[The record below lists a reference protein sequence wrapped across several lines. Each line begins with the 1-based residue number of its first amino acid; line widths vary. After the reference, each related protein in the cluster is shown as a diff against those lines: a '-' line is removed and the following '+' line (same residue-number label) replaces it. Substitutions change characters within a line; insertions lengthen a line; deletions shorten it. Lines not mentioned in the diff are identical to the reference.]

1 MIPIRVEETGV
12 EPVSVAEMRAYL
24 RLASDETAEDALI
37 ARLIPAARAAV
48 EAQARRLLRPARFRV
63 VLAAWPRLGL
73 LPLPLSPLVA
83 VLRAGLVDARGTLTE
98 IDPGPVR
105 IGPDPWEAPCLSF
118 GPDLPPLGTASAL
131 IEVSAGCGGDGP
143 PAPEPLVQALR
154 LTVADWF
161 ENRGD
166 AGGAGPPRALPPEAA
181 GLAAACR
188 RMRL

>member
-12 EPVSVAEMRAYL
+12 EPLSLAEMRGYL

-37 ARLIPAARAAV
+37 TRLIPAARVAV
-48 EAQARRLLRPARFRV
+48 EAAARRLLRPARFRV

-83 VLRAGLVDARGTLTE
+83 ILRAGRVDAGGTVTE
-98 IDPGPVR
+98 IEPGPIRV
-105 IGPDPWEAPCLSF
+105 GPDPWEAPCLLF

-131 IEVSAGCGGDGP
+131 VEVSAGCGGEGP
-143 PAPEPLVQALR
+143 PVPEPVAQALR

-166 AGGAGPPRALPPEAA
+166 AGREGAPRSLLPEAA

>member
-12 EPVSVAEMRAYL
+12 EPLSLAEMRGYL

-37 ARLIPAARAAV
+37 TRLIPAARVAV
-48 EAQARRLLRPARFRV
+48 EAVARRLLRPARFRV

-83 VLRAGLVDARGTLTE
+83 ILRAGRVDAGGTVTE
-98 IDPGPVR
+98 IEPGPIRV
-105 IGPDPWEAPCLSF
+105 GPDPWEAPCLLF

-131 IEVSAGCGGDGP
+131 VEVSAGCGGEGP
-143 PAPEPLVQALR
+143 PVPESLVQALR

-166 AGGAGPPRALPPEAA
+166 AGREGTPRPLPPEAA

>member
-12 EPVSVAEMRAYL
+12 EPVSVAEMRGHL
-24 RLASDETAEDALI
+24 RLSSDETAEDALI

-48 EAQARRLLRPARFRV
+48 EAAARRLLRPARFRV

-83 VLRAGLVDARGTLTE
+83 VLRAGRVDKSGTLTAIE
-98 IDPGPVR
+98 TGPIR
-105 IGPDPWEAPCLSF
+105 IGPDPWEAPCLLF
-118 GPDLPPLGTASAL
+118 GPDLPPLGAASAVV
-131 IEVSAGCGGDGP
+131 EVSAGCGGEGSP
-143 PAPEPLVQALR
+143 VPEPLVQALR

-166 AGGAGPPRALPPEAA
+166 AGREGAPRPLPPEAA

>member
-1 MIPIRVEETGV
+1 MIPIRVEDTGV
-12 EPVSVAEMRAYL
+12 EPVSVAEMRGYL
-24 RLASDETAEDALI
+24 RLSSDETAEESLI

-48 EAQARRLLRPARFRV
+48 EAAARRLLRPARFRV

-83 VLRAGLVDARGTLTE
+83 VLRAGRVDKSGTLAAIE
-98 IDPGPVR
+98 PGPIR
-105 IGPDPWEAPCLSF
+105 IGPDPWEAPCLLF
-118 GPDLPPLGTASAL
+118 GPDLPPLGAASAL
-131 IEVSAGCGGDGP
+131 VEVSAGCGGEGP
-143 PAPEPLVQALR
+143 PVPEPLVQALR

-166 AGGAGPPRALPPEAA
+166 AGRGGAPRLLPPEAV

>member
-1 MIPIRVEETGV
+1 MTPIRVEETGV
-12 EPVSVAEMRAYL
+12 EPVSVAEMRGYL
-24 RLASDETAEDALI
+24 RLDSDETTEDALI

-48 EAQARRLLRPARFRV
+48 EAAARRLLRPARFRV

-73 LPLPLSPLVA
+73 APLPLSPLVT
-83 VLRAGLVDARGTLTE
+83 VLRAGLIDGRGTLTE
-98 IDPGPVR
+98 IEPGPIR
-105 IGPDPWEAPCLSF
+105 IGPDPWDAPCLLF

-131 IEVSAGCGGDGP
+131 IEVGAGCGGEGP
-143 PAPEPLVQALR
+143 PVPEPLVQALR
-154 LTVADWF
+154 LTITDWF

-166 AGGAGPPRALPPEAA
+166 AGGNGAPRPLPPEAA

>member
-12 EPVSVAEMRAYL
+12 EPLSLAEMRGYL

-37 ARLIPAARAAV
+37 TCLIPAARAAV
-48 EAQARRLLRPARFRV
+48 EAAARRLLRPARFRV

-83 VLRAGLVDARGTLTE
+83 ILRAGRVDAGGTVTE
-98 IDPGPVR
+98 IEPGPIRV
-105 IGPDPWEAPCLSF
+105 GPDPWEAPCLLF
-118 GPDLPPLGTASAL
+118 GLDLPPLGTASAL
-131 IEVSAGCGGDGP
+131 VEVSAGCGGEGP
-143 PAPEPLVQALR
+143 PVPEPLVQALR

-166 AGGAGPPRALPPEAA
+166 AGHEGAPRSLPPEAA

>member
-24 RLASDETAEDALI
+24 RLASDESAEDALI
-37 ARLIPAARAAV
+37 AHLIPAARAAV

-63 VLAAWPRLGL
+63 ALAAWPRLGL

-83 VLRAGLVDARGTLTE
+83 VLRAGLVDARGTLTQ

-118 GPDLPPLGTASAL
+118 GPDLPPLGAASAL

-143 PAPEPLVQALR
+143 PIPEPLVQALR
-154 LTVADWF
+154 LTIADWF

-166 AGGAGPPRALPPEAA
+166 AGGTGPPRALPPEAA
-181 GLAAACR
+181 GLTAACR

>member
-12 EPVSVAEMRAYL
+12 EPVSVAEMRGYL
-24 RLASDETAEDALI
+24 RLSSDETAEESLI

-48 EAQARRLLRPARFRV
+48 EAAARRLLRSARFRV

-83 VLRAGLVDARGTLTE
+83 VLRAGRVDAGGTLIE
-98 IDPGPVR
+98 IEPGPIR
-105 IGPDPWEAPCLSF
+105 IGPDPWEAPCLLF
-118 GPDLPPLGTASAL
+118 GPDLPPLGAVSAL
-131 IEVSAGCGGDGP
+131 VEVNAGCGGEGP
-143 PAPEPLVQALR
+143 PVPEPLVQALR

-166 AGGAGPPRALPPEAA
+166 AGREGAPRPLPPEAA

>member
-12 EPVSVAEMRAYL
+12 EPLSLAEMRGYL

-37 ARLIPAARAAV
+37 TRLIPAARAAV
-48 EAQARRLLRPARFRV
+48 EAAARRLLRPARFRV

-83 VLRAGLVDARGTLTE
+83 ILRAGRVDAGGTVTE
-98 IDPGPVR
+98 IEPGPIRV
-105 IGPDPWEAPCLSF
+105 GPDPWEAPCLLF
-118 GPDLPPLGTASAL
+118 VPDLPPLGTASAL
-131 IEVSAGCGGDGP
+131 VEVSAGCGGEGP
-143 PAPEPLVQALR
+143 PVPEPLAQALR

-166 AGGAGPPRALPPEAA
+166 AGREGTPRPLPPEAA

>member
-1 MIPIRVEETGV
+1 MTPIRVEETGV
-12 EPVSVAEMRAYL
+12 EPVSLPEMRAYL
-24 RLASDETAEDALI
+24 RLASDETAEDVLI

-48 EAQARRLLRPARFRV
+48 EAESRRLLRPARFRV

-83 VLRAGLVDARGTLTE
+83 VLRTGLVDARGTLTE
-98 IDPGPVR
+98 IGPGPVR
-105 IGPDPWEAPCLSF
+105 RGPGPGEAPGRPA
-118 GPDLPPLGTASAL
+118 GPDLPPLGTSSAL
-131 IEVSAGCGGDGP
+131 VEVGAGCGGEGP
-143 PAPEPLVQALR
+143 PVPEPLVQALR
-154 LTVADWF
+154 LTIADWF

-166 AGGAGPPRALPPEAA
+166 AGGAGPPRPLPPEAA

>member
-12 EPVSVAEMRAYL
+12 EPLSLPEMRGYL

-37 ARLIPAARAAV
+37 TRLIPAARVAV
-48 EAQARRLLRPARFRV
+48 EAVARRLLRPARFRV

-83 VLRAGLVDARGTLTE
+83 ILRAGRVDAGGTVTE
-98 IDPGPVR
+98 IEPGPIRV
-105 IGPDPWEAPCLSF
+105 GPDPWEAPCLLF

-131 IEVSAGCGGDGP
+131 VEVSAGCGGEGTP
-143 PAPEPLVQALR
+143 VPESLVQALR

-166 AGGAGPPRALPPEAA
+166 AGREGTPRPLPPEAA

>member
-12 EPVSVAEMRAYL
+12 EPVSVAEMRGHL
-24 RLASDETAEDALI
+24 RLSSDETAEDALI

-48 EAQARRLLRPARFRV
+48 EAATRRLLRPARFRL

-83 VLRAGLVDARGTLTE
+83 VLRAGRVDAGGTLTAIE
-98 IDPGPVR
+98 PGPIR
-105 IGPDPWEAPCLSF
+105 IGPDPWEAPCLLF
-118 GPDLPPLGTASAL
+118 GPDLPPLGVASAL
-131 IEVSAGCGGDGP
+131 IEVSAGCGGEGP
-143 PAPEPLVQALR
+143 PVPEPLVQALR

-166 AGGAGPPRALPPEAA
+166 AGREGVPRPLPPEAA

>member
-1 MIPIRVEETGV
+1 MTPIRVEETGV

-118 GPDLPPLGTASAL
+118 GPDLPPPGAASAL

-143 PAPEPLVQALR
+143 PIPEPLVQALR

-166 AGGAGPPRALPPEAA
+166 AGGAGPPRPLPPEAA

>member
-12 EPVSVAEMRAYL
+12 EPLSLAEMRGYL

-37 ARLIPAARAAV
+37 TRLIPAARVAV
-48 EAQARRLLRPARFRV
+48 EAVARRLLRPARFRV

-83 VLRAGLVDARGTLTE
+83 ILRAGRVDAGGTVTE
-98 IDPGPVR
+98 IEPGPIRV
-105 IGPDPWEAPCLSF
+105 GPDPWEAPCLLF

-131 IEVSAGCGGDGP
+131 VEVSAGCGGEGP
-143 PAPEPLVQALR
+143 PVPEPLVQALR

-166 AGGAGPPRALPPEAA
+166 AGREGTPRPLPPEAA

>member
-12 EPVSVAEMRAYL
+12 EPLSLPEMRGYL

-37 ARLIPAARAAV
+37 TRLIPAARAAV
-48 EAQARRLLRPARFRV
+48 EAAARRLLRPARFRV

-83 VLRAGLVDARGTLTE
+83 ILRAGRVDAGGTVTE
-98 IDPGPVR
+98 IEPGPIRV
-105 IGPDPWEAPCLSF
+105 GPDPWEAPCLLF

-131 IEVSAGCGGDGP
+131 VEVSAGCGGEGP
-143 PAPEPLVQALR
+143 PVPEPLVQALR

-166 AGGAGPPRALPPEAA
+166 AGREGAPRSLPPEAA